1 MMQERMLNVKEVAK
15 MLGVSKST
23 VYNLINEGKL
33 PRPILITER
42 LRRWKLSDIL
52 NYIEKKAGSAA

>member
-1 MMQERMLNVKEVAK
+1 MQERMLNVKEVAK

-52 NYIEKKAGSAA
+52 NYIEKKAGSEA

>member
-1 MMQERMLNVKEVAK
+1 MQERMLNVKEVAK

-33 PRPILITER
+33 PRPIPITER